1 MLACVEEAVD
11 VDVGT
16 DLCVLILDTLVPIKR
31 DDISPTDLRLR
42 PLHVYLHVYLKI
54 TSFSKGHYFA
64 QIPFHNG
71 LSSGVSQKFPF
82 WEVIAF
88 GMIVALTSER
98 LLLKRE
104 GFGLWE

>member
-1 MLACVEEAVD
+1 MHARAEEG

-16 DLCVLILDTLVPIKR
+16 DLCILTLDTLVSVKQ
-31 DDISPTDLRLR
+31 DDILPTDFRLS
-42 PLHVYLHVYLKI
+42 PLHVNLRI
-54 TSFSKGHYFA
+54 ISFSKDNYFA

-71 LSSGVSQKFPF
+71 LSSGVSQEFPF

-88 GMIVALTSER
+88 GIIVALTSER
-98 LLLKRE
+98 LLLTCE